1 MVGIGISKTQFFRVR
16 NGSVKLVRLDVVVLK
31 SRNVSSFFLNS
42 FRPQY
47 FRTCNPHSRSILAHE
62 GSANKSGDG
71 RGLRGFAQ
79 ASVPLLRGET
89 SGGRLTKSRRFV
101 MLRPRDMLRRNS
113 LHSSFSLHEL
123 FEARLSPAHASTTKH
138 SGHTRTKPTCSRVC
152 RDPLMHAI
160 SVSMSLVSR

>member
-1 MVGIGISKTQFFRVR
+1 M
-16 NGSVKLVRLDVVVLK
+16 K
-31 SRNVSSFFLNS
+31 SREVSSFFWIAFDPPVLPNLQ
-42 FRPQY
+42 PA
-47 FRTCNPHSRSILAHE
+47 SRSDSWRRRL
-62 GSANKSGDG
+62 GNKFGDG

-101 MLRPRDMLRRNS
+101 MLRPRDMLRRDS
-113 LHSSFSLHEL
+113 LHSCSSNHHRPMSSRTRHRSRTFSHSSNSRVKPSHEL
-123 FEARLSPAHASTTKH
+123 FEARLSPAHASTSKH

>member
-1 MVGIGISKTQFFRVR
+1 MAFRRFVI
-16 NGSVKLVRLDVVVLK
+16 
-31 SRNVSSFFLNS
+31 FLNS

-47 FRTCNPHSRSILAHE
+47 FRTCNPHFRSILGRE

-101 MLRPRDMLRRNS
+101 MLRPRDMLRRDS
-113 LHSSFSLHEL
+113 LHSCSSNHHCPMSSRTRHWSRTFSHSSNSRVKPSHEL
-123 FEARLSPAHASTTKH
+123 FEARLSPAHASTSKH